1 MLSAGQHWQSL
12 NLFKTIL
19 TSKEN
24 NKETIFFKI
33 SVLHNRNESRQG
45 ESYISLEAK
54 EAKLFV
60 LGTNQ
65 RVRKTSMTF
74 NDHERDTF
82 HKTQNSLIIHFLATY
97 PYHISH

>member
-1 MLSAGQHWQSL
+1 MWV
-12 NLFKTIL
+12 LFCK
-19 TSKEN
+19 KEN

-65 RVRKTSMTF
+65 CVRETSMTF

-82 HKTQNSLIIHFLATY
+82 HKTQNSLIIHFFITY
-97 PYHISH
+97 PYHISY